1 MNTVSRQVSR
11 QQERRAGKMAPNSVP
26 RTSTRHMGL
35 TKGMPYSRK
44 KLIKVTPSQSNVPAV
59 FHVSSYGGGKYKE
72 IKATATNLEWFIR
85 GLTPN
90 MKMSMLGMY

>member
-11 QQERRAGKMAPNSVP
+11 QPERRADKMAPNSIP

-59 FHVSSYGGGKYKE
+59 FHVSSYGFGKYKQ
-72 IKATATNLEWFIR
+72 IKATPTNLEWFMR
-85 GLTPN
+85 GLTPS

>member
-11 QQERRAGKMAPNSVP
+11 QQERRAGKMAPNSIP

-44 KLIKVTPSQSNVPAV
+44 KLIKITPSQSNVPAV

-72 IKATATNLEWFIR
+72 IKATATNLEWFMR
-85 GLTPN
+85 GLTPSL
-90 MKMSMLGMY
+90 KMSMLGMY